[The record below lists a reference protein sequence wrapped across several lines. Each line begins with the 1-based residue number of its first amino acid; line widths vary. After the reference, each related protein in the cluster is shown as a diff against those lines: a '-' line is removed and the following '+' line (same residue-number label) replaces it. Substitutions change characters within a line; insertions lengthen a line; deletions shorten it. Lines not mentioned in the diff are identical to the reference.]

1 MSVFS
6 NALAQLNKA
15 SEFLKLPDYIW
26 ERLKSPERTLQF
38 SFPVKMDNGS
48 IKIFE
53 GFRVQYSSAR
63 GPYKGGLRYHAKTN
77 LDEVKALAFWM
88 SIKCAVAGI
97 PLGGGKGGITV
108 DPKKLSNSE
117 LERLTRAFARRLT
130 PFIGPELDVP
140 APDVNTTPEIM
151 GWIVDEYNKTIG
163 KQNPGVITGKPLAYG
178 GSQGRGLATA
188 QGGMY
193 VLEEIRK
200 ELKWQPKKVT
210 VAVQGMGNVG
220 GNMANLLHQAG
231 YVVVAMSDSRGAIY
245 NPKGLDPVAVEKY
258 KKEKGNLVGFPNS
271 KSITNDQLLELPV
284 VLLIPAALENQI
296 TKDNAGKIK
305 TQVILEL
312 ANGPTTPE
320 ADEKL
325 AKRGVIVVP
334 DVLGNAGG
342 VTVSYFEL
350 VQNLQQYYWSEGEV
364 YEKLK
369 PIMISATK
377 QILQR
382 SKQLKTT
389 LRVAAFV
396 VALERISQALEV
408 KGWQ

>member
-63 GPYKGGLRYHAKTN
+63 GPYKGGLRYHPKTN

-108 DPKKLSNSE
+108 DPKKLSSSE
-117 LERLTRAFARRLT
+117 LERLTLAFARRLT

-200 ELKWQPKKVT
+200 ELKWQPKGVT

-258 KKEKGNLVGFPNS
+258 KKEKGELVGFPNS
-271 KSITNDQLLELPV
+271 KTISNDQLLELPV

-296 TKDNAGKIK
+296 TKDNAGRIK
-305 TQVILEL
+305 AQVILEL

>member
-63 GPYKGGLRYHAKTN
+63 GPYKGGLRYHPKTN

-108 DPKKLSNSE
+108 DPKKLSSSE

-200 ELKWQPKKVT
+200 ELKWQPKGVT

-258 KKEKGNLVGFPNS
+258 KKEKGELVGFPNS
-271 KSITNDQLLELPV
+271 KTISNDQLLELPV

-296 TKDNAGKIK
+296 TKDNAGRIK
-305 TQVILEL
+305 AQVILEL